1 MSRIEDNY
9 PTPIQGVSTLASR
22 NRARGQAGLQL
33 NMRSDPVKKLT
44 RRPSLQFGSV
54 LINTTEP
61 VHLHSYYRRG
71 TDIQLLVTVNG
82 FVHGYVDGVEKTV
95 EGNEN
100 INTYADGP
108 LRLETINDTTF
119 VVNTDRVVQM
129 SAETDVDLVKKV
141 SHLNV
146 TSALNYGETLK
157 VTIESASIAK
167 RTVTYTIDAA
177 ENATIADEQR
187 ATNEVAEQITA
198 LINGTVQTDY
208 KAEFE
213 GSSVAVYFIDNSEWI
228 TLTVSAGNGD
238 DDVIAFNEK
247 TESITGLP
255 LYAVAGTRLTVQPDP
270 TSQDG
275 IYYLAAVGIDGNEGD
290 VIIAGLEEVVW
301 TESRSPYEEYAIDE
315 DTMPHTIRYDYIDDK
330 FIVGKPEL
338 GWEDR
343 LKGDDESCPVPAF
356 VGRPITALGQ
366 FQKRLVFISDNDLE
380 MTVTD
385 NLFNW
390 WKQSAIELLVTDPI
404 SVTSNSTGIDL
415 LQYVLEHNRDLLI
428 VASNGQFKI
437 DGSQGIT
444 PQTVAMPLTTSQEIQ
459 ISVPPISIGSSIFMP
474 INYGDSTG
482 VTEYTGAR
490 DQSDIAQPVTHHVIG
505 YMEGEAKLMAGSP
518 NLEMIALTTT
528 NSPQN
533 VLFIYEQFT
542 DQGKKL
548 QKSWS
553 TWEIPADLEILHL
566 AFRRD
571 KLVITVREDG
581 FRIVLKTIDMY
592 SRVGINTDEVFLD
605 ELLTLTS
612 DGTTVDVPS
621 NYPTGITVIGGDNTK
636 YPLFKVDFTRVGDT
650 ITFDETVTQGGNCTV
665 YVGKPYRSAYQPT
678 RPFRLDE
685 SNIAITTDRI
695 RINRY
700 VLSVVDTERVT
711 MTTLPKYTESTD
723 QTKTFR
729 IVNSL
734 TNKVGEVNLFTGDFQ
749 FSYAQNAEHS
759 DVEFWTEGW
768 LGLTIAGISWKGQ
781 YFRTSGRL

>member
-9 PTPIQGVSTLASR
+9 PTPIQGVSTLTSR
-22 NRARGQAGLQL
+22 NRARGQAGVQL

-44 RRPSLQFGSV
+44 RRPSLQFGTV
-54 LINTTEP
+54 LLDSSSEVT
-61 VHLHSYYRRG
+61 LHSYYRRER
-71 TDIQLLVTVNG
+71 DIQLLIDTNGLVYGYVNG
-82 FVHGYVDGVEKTV
+82 IEKV
-95 EGNEN
+95 VVGN
-100 INTYADGP
+100 IDYYAQGP
-108 LRLETINDTTF
+108 LKLETINDTTF
-119 VVNTDRVVQM
+119 VVNTDETVQM
-129 SAETDVDLVKKV
+129 LGATDSDTA
-141 SHLNV
+141 LNV
-146 TSALNYGETLK
+146 THINVVSALNYGETLIIQSEGSPAQIS
-157 VTIESASIAK
+157 VSITIPP
-167 RTVTYTIDAA
+167 
-177 ENATIADEQR
+177 ATSQTAADEAR
-187 ATNEVAEQITA
+187 RTNAVAEAIALQINLSTGITA
-198 LINGTVQTDY
+198 VA
-208 KAEFE
+208 K
-213 GSSVAVYFIDNSEWI
+213 GSAVAVYRTASTNSI
-228 TLTVSAGNGD
+228 TLFVEAGNGD
-238 DDVIAFNEK
+238 DDVVIFNTT
-247 TESITGLP
+247 TESIAGLP
-255 LYAVAGTRLTVQPDP
+255 LYAIPNTLLTVKPDP
-270 TSQDG
+270 STSDG
-275 IYYLAAVGIDGNEGD
+275 TYYLKATPLEESPLGTT
-290 VIIAGLEEVVW
+290 VIQEVVW
-301 TESRSPYEEYAIDE
+301 TESRSPSEKYSLNEN
-315 DTMPHTIRYDYIDDK
+315 TMPHTIRYDYVTDQ
-330 FIVGKPEL
+330 FIIGTPEL

-343 LKGDDESCPVPAF
+343 LKGDNESCPVPAF
-356 VGRPITALGQ
+356 VGRPITSIGQ
-366 FQKRLVFISDNDLE
+366 FQKRLVFISDNDVE

-404 SVTSNSTGIDL
+404 SVTSNSTGIDV
-415 LQYVLEHNRDLLI
+415 LQHVIEHNRDLLI
-428 VASNGQFKI
+428 IASNGQFKI
-437 DGSQGIT
+437 DGTQGIT

-518 NLEMIALTTT
+518 NLEMIAMTTT
-528 NSPQN
+528 GSPQN

-548 QKSWS
+548 QTSWS
-553 TWEIPADLEILHL
+553 TWELPENLEILHI

-571 KLVITVREDG
+571 KLVITVKDDVN
-581 FRIVLKTIDMY
+581 RIVLKTIDMY

-605 ELLTLTS
+605 ELLPLTS
-612 DGTTVDVPS
+612 DGVTVELPLYYPSTSDV
-621 NYPTGITVIGGDNTK
+621 IIVGGDNTK
-636 YPLFKVDFTRVGDT
+636 YPLFKVKYTRAGGTV
-650 ITFDETVTQGGNCTV
+650 TFDENITKGGNCTV

-729 IVNSL
+729 VLNSL
-734 TNKVGEVNLFTGDFQ
+734 TNKIGEVNLFTGDFQ
-749 FSYAQNAEHS
+749 FSYGQNAEHS